1 MEHPVSNTMEPDLR
15 AKDHRACSASATD
28 TSSRIIAQWAARR
41 RQLACDDQV
50 IDRRDRDSELLAL
63 ARLHAV
69 SMLDASFLRAHDD
82 AGGGGRRA
90 RSPERALVRRIA
102 REWTASSRTS
112 PRGGGAGGEELLGET
127 ERQRVRAVRERVRMA
142 SQGQGHGGA
151 HTPRLMRGRGRHGQD
166 VVTRM
171 AMERQRELQGL
182 SDHRASFLRGRS
194 FHSGSPMH
202 DERPLS
208 MAARELGQLRQSH
221 PVSRFREEVRSRTEV
236 TTNGPATN
244 HTGPMDT
251 IVDLHLHENDHRQ
264 ENATHN
270 EIQTHQS
277 MENESVDIQRSI
289 TTSNDDVVQS
299 DFGQEQ
305 LHRYEDYPDSGSS
318 EEASEQSDSSSPSDN
333 SNQQEEETYEQ
344 QTNLLWS
351 RETSSSEDGDHE
363 WNVMNSQEAE
373 AQWRSGPIFSS
384 NRNINRFSPPDDD
397 VYGVELREL
406 LSRRSVSNLLRSGFR
421 ESLDQLIQSYVR
433 RQEEHDDP
441 LDWDYQRQ
449 GTATGLHSD
458 DQGEDRIDEAT
469 NQTVSDT
476 RDHQPSIL
484 PQQRHWQME
493 LPHHHHNWSQQAM
506 RHSEVDWD
514 AIHVLRDDLTG
525 LQRGMTSMQQML
537 EACMEM
543 QMELQRSIK
552 QEVSAAL
559 NRSVAVPAGE
569 EGMLEDG
576 SEWKLA
582 RKGTCCI
589 CCDRQIDSLL
599 YRCGHMCTCS
609 KCASEL
615 LHGVG
620 KCPLCRAPIV
630 EVVRA
635 YCIIFAFIPCS
646 SNSVQRYSATKTDKN
661 KSSDLIIQP
670 QINDVTEESNQRPT
684 DSSEINHTVGVFGEH
699 YLFWTQHICQLSS
712 HRDGT
717 IYNNQLYW
725 KNNYDID
732 VTNREE
738 TRYHVDSMLNYV
750 FNRSR
755 DDPIAVHQGSLI
767 EMTGPKRGIALIP
780 ECLFEFDMRIKTG
793 EKEEDDL
800 QLIDGMI
807 ELDEMRMPETPYT
820 TRINGDSSSVDLC
833 LANVSNGVE
842 ATVEVVISELMVNG
856 FDLSISCVV
865 SSSRYEYDESKEFQ
879 IFGGSIGEACG
890 LRRFVGCLLGYCDA
904 AEVED
909 QKGSN
914 GVEHCCSFS
923 CKLHGC
929 ASEDVKLEEV
939 ASISVKVTW
948 SALIE

>member
-1 MEHPVSNTMEPDLR
+1 
-15 AKDHRACSASATD
+15 
-28 TSSRIIAQWAARR
+28 
-41 RQLACDDQV
+41 
-50 IDRRDRDSELLAL
+50 
-63 ARLHAV
+63 
-69 SMLDASFLRAHDD
+69 
-82 AGGGGRRA
+82 
-90 RSPERALVRRIA
+90 
-102 REWTASSRTS
+102 
-112 PRGGGAGGEELLGET
+112 
-127 ERQRVRAVRERVRMA
+127 
-142 SQGQGHGGA
+142 
-151 HTPRLMRGRGRHGQD
+151 
-166 VVTRM
+166 
-171 AMERQRELQGL
+171 
-182 SDHRASFLRGRS
+182 
-194 FHSGSPMH
+194 
-202 DERPLS
+202 
-208 MAARELGQLRQSH
+208 
-221 PVSRFREEVRSRTEV
+221 
-236 TTNGPATN
+236 
-244 HTGPMDT
+244 MDT

-373 AQWRSGPIFSS
+373 AQWRSGPSFSS

-506 RHSEVDWD
+506 RHSELDWD

-559 NRSVAVPAGE
+559 NRSLAVPAGE

-635 YCIIFAFIPCS
+635 YA
-646 SNSVQRYSATKTDKN
+646 Q
-661 KSSDLIIQP
+661 
-670 QINDVTEESNQRPT
+670 
-684 DSSEINHTVGVFGEH
+684 
-699 YLFWTQHICQLSS
+699 
-712 HRDGT
+712 
-717 IYNNQLYW
+717 
-725 KNNYDID
+725 
-732 VTNREE
+732 
-738 TRYHVDSMLNYV
+738 
-750 FNRSR
+750 
-755 DDPIAVHQGSLI
+755 
-767 EMTGPKRGIALIP
+767 
-780 ECLFEFDMRIKTG
+780 
-793 EKEEDDL
+793 
-800 QLIDGMI
+800 
-807 ELDEMRMPETPYT
+807 DE
-820 TRINGDSSSVDLC
+820 
-833 LANVSNGVE
+833 A
-842 ATVEVVISELMVNG
+842 
-856 FDLSISCVV
+856 
-865 SSSRYEYDESKEFQ
+865 
-879 IFGGSIGEACG
+879 IGEA
-890 LRRFVGCLLGYCDA
+890 DA
-904 AEVED
+904 VAVE
-909 QKGSN
+909 N
-914 GVEHCCSFS
+914 
-923 CKLHGC
+923 
-929 ASEDVKLEEV
+929 
-939 ASISVKVTW
+939 
-948 SALIE
+948 